1 MAMSQTKAEEII
13 ASSETGGRIL
23 EGGAQKAR
31 INSSVHLVGFSTL
44 CGVVHTVFLRTNRA
58 AAGL

>member
-23 EGGAQKAR
+23 EGGAQKLVLTVAF
-31 INSSVHLVGFSTL
+31 IWSVFQLYV
-44 CGVVHTVFLRTNRA
+44 A
-58 AAGL
+58 